1 MNHAKNAYLE
11 AEILSA
17 EPTRLI
23 QILFDQAVRATMG
36 ARDCLRSKDILNR
49 GRHINQAF
57 AILAELQNSLDFE
70 RGGEIAK
77 NYSRLYDYCQK
88 QLLAAHQQASD
99 TILVEV
105 ESLLRDMADA
115 WSSVHAKES
124 ALPKLVETFSAI
136 GSVPADTLEL
146 APSRIS
152 YSF

>member
-11 AEILSA
+11 AEILNA

-23 QILFDQAVRATMG
+23 QILFDQAVRATTG

-49 GRHINQAF
+49 GSHINQAF

-77 NYSRLYDYCQK
+77 NYSRLYDYCQQ
-88 QLLAAHQQASD
+88 QLLAAHQQAAD
-99 TILVEV
+99 AILAEV

-115 WSSVHAKES
+115 WSSVHAKET
-124 ALPKLVETFSAI
+124 ALSKPVETLSTI
-136 GSVPADTLEL
+136 GAVPADPLEFS
-146 APSRIS
+146 PSRIS